1 LQKQSARSHTVEET
15 QMSTSVHLVGSVGL
29 DTVPEVFGS
38 TGRILKDS
46 IKRIPDGEPGGR
58 RCWISWQY
66 PLLRASPF
74 LQVAEQDAP
83 RASAGFAKLRLGDG
97 VTAQTL
103 RFGELGYAREAR
115 ASYQDFLRARER
127 GEISR
132 SVRFQV
138 CLPTPFAVVV
148 AFCAPNAVSEI
159 EPAYEDAM
167 IRELKSIFEEIP
179 HQDLCLQWDVCVEM
193 VIWDGQIKY
202 HGSFEASEEAIIARL
217 ARISATVPSGVE
229 LGFHLCYG
237 DWEAKH
243 FVEPKDGE
251 RMVSLANALAKAVKH
266 PVAYVHMPV
275 PIARD
280 DDAFFAPFKNLALPK
295 GTEIFLG
302 LVHGSDGVS
311 GAMRRASA
319 AKKFVKEFGVA
330 AECGLSRCKT
340 PEHVIDL
347 LKIHAETARQLETI

>member
-1 LQKQSARSHTVEET
+1 
-15 QMSTSVHLVGSVGL
+15 MSTSVHLVGSVGL
-29 DTVPEVFGS
+29 DTVPEVFGHA
-38 TGRILKDS
+38 GRILKES

-66 PLLRASPF
+66 PLLRASPY
-74 LQVAEQDAP
+74 LRVAEEGAP
-83 RASAGFAKLRLGDG
+83 RASAGFAKLCLGEG
-97 VTAQTL
+97 VTAETL

-115 ASYQDFLRARER
+115 ASYQDFVRARER

-132 SVRFQV
+132 SVRFQI

-148 AFCAPNAVSEI
+148 AFTAPNAVSEI
-159 EPAYEDAM
+159 EPAYEAAM
-167 IRELKSIFEEIP
+167 MRELQSIFEEIP

-202 HGSFEASEEAIIARL
+202 HGSFEASEESMIARL
-217 ARISATVPSGVE
+217 ARISAPVPADVE

-243 FVEPKDGE
+243 FVEPKDGG
-251 RMVSLANALAKAVKH
+251 RMVSLATALAKAVKH
-266 PVAYVHMPV
+266 PIAYIHMPV

-280 DDAFFAPFKNLALPK
+280 DDAFFSPFRNLSLPK
-295 GTEIFLG
+295 GTELFLG
-302 LVHGSDGVS
+302 LVHGADGVA
-311 GAMRRASA
+311 GAMRRAGT
-319 AKKFVKEFGVA
+319 AKKFIKDFGVA

-340 PEHVIDL
+340 PDHVIDL
-347 LKIHAETARQLETI
+347 LEIHAEAARQLDAI

>member
-1 LQKQSARSHTVEET
+1 MGAP
-15 QMSTSVHLVGSVGL
+15 VHLVGSVGL

-38 TGRILKDS
+38 TSRILKDA

-74 LQVAEQDAP
+74 LRVAEENAP
-83 RASAGFAKLRLGDG
+83 RASAGFAKLRLGDT
-97 VTAQTL
+97 VTPQEL

-115 ASYQDFLRARER
+115 ASYQDFLRARDR
-127 GEISR
+127 GEISDLA
-132 SVRFQV
+132 RFQV

-148 AFCAPNAVSEI
+148 AFCAPDAVVDI
-159 EPAYEDAM
+159 EPAYEAAM
-167 IRELKSIFEEIP
+167 MRELQSIFAEIP
-179 HQDLCLQWDVCVEM
+179 HKDLCLQWDVCVEM

-202 HGSFEASEEAIIARL
+202 HGSFEASEEAMIARL
-217 ARISATVPSGVE
+217 SRICTSVPSDVE

-243 FVEPKDGE
+243 FVEPKDGD
-251 RMVSLANALAKAVKH
+251 RMVSLANALVKAVKH
-266 PVAYVHMPV
+266 PVAYIHMPV

-280 DDAFFAPFKNLALPK
+280 DEAFFQPFANLALPTT
-295 GTEIFLG
+295 TELYLG
-302 LVHGSDGVS
+302 IVHGADGVA
-311 GAMRRASA
+311 GAMRRAGA
-319 AKKFVKEFGVA
+319 AKKFIKGFGVA

-340 PEHVIDL
+340 PEHVIEL
-347 LKIHAETARQLETI
+347 LEIHAETARQLESL

>member
-1 LQKQSARSHTVEET
+1 MSAA
-15 QMSTSVHLVGSVGL
+15 SVHLVGSVGL

-38 TGRILKDS
+38 TGRILKDA

-66 PLLRASPF
+66 PMLRASPF
-74 LQVAEQDAP
+74 LQVAEEGAP
-83 RASAGFAKLRLGDG
+83 RASAGFAKLKLGEG
-97 VTAQTL
+97 VTPETL

-115 ASYQDFLRARER
+115 TSYQDFLRARAR
-127 GEISR
+127 GEISE

-148 AFCAPNAVSEI
+148 AFCAPNAVSDI
-159 EPAYEDAM
+159 EPAYEAAM
-167 IRELKSIFEEIP
+167 MRELKSIFEEIP
-179 HQDLCLQWDVCVEM
+179 HRDLCLQWDVCVEM

-202 HGSFEASEEAIIARL
+202 HGSFEASEDAMIGRL
-217 ARISATVPSGVE
+217 ARISATVPADVE

-251 RMVSLANALAKAVKH
+251 RMVSLANALAKAVTH
-266 PVAYVHMPV
+266 PIAYIHMPV

-280 DDAFFAPFKNLALPK
+280 DEAFFAPFKNLALPK
-295 GTEIFLG
+295 GTELFLG
-302 LVHGSDGVS
+302 LVHGSDGVP
-311 GAMRRASA
+311 GAMRRAGT
-319 AKKFVKEFGVA
+319 AKKFVKDFGVA

-340 PEHVIDL
+340 PDHVIDL
-347 LKIHAETARQLETI
+347 LEIHAEAARQLETI